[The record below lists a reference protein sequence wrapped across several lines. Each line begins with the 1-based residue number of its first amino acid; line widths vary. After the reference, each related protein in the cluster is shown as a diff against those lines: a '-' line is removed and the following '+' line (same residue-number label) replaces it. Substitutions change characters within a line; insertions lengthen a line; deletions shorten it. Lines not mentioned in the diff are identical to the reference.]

1 MAGASGH
8 RERWT
13 CSTRQFVTCATL
25 FYQTVAHF
33 ASHAI
38 QTCQGYNRHFVNLVA
53 SHFRV
58 KLTTRFLVQI
68 VAISIFHSSS
78 PDQR

>member
-1 MAGASGH
+1 MVGASGH

-13 CSTRQFVTCATL
+13 CSTHQFVTCATL
-25 FYQTVAHF
+25 FYQTVVHF

-53 SHFRV
+53 SHSPA

-68 VAISIFHSSS
+68 VANSIFHSNLR
-78 PDQR
+78 DQR